1 MLAEIISPVVPPV
14 WFASRRRA
22 GAMAAAEQAWPAPPP
37 FRRRDPPAPVEGEFS
52 MYGVTR
58 STGPP
63 VAPPLE
69 EQVYDASAAD
79 VRAELRE
86 LNRSLLQSFLELTQL
101 MARSPS
107 QCCDKGARPPATHP
121 HAPPRHL
128 SHPRPCHPRS
138 CRPADA
144 LPQLPAPA
152 QHLPTARGAR
162 GAHRH
167 RAAAGGSQAAA
178 E

>member
-1 MLAEIISPVVPPV
+1 
-14 WFASRRRA
+14 
-22 GAMAAAEQAWPAPPP
+22 MAAAEHAWPAPPP

-69 EQVYDASAAD
+69 EQVYDVSAAD
-79 VRAELRE
+79 VCAELRQ

-101 MARSPS
+101 MAHSPS

-121 HAPPRHL
+121 HH
-128 SHPRPCHPRS
+128 RS
-138 CRPADA
+138 
-144 LPQLPAPA
+144 
-152 QHLPTARGAR
+152 T
-162 GAHRH
+162 
-167 RAAAGGSQAAA
+167 
-178 E
+178 

>member
-1 MLAEIISPVVPPV
+1 MVSCFFSCAISSLVPPIPCG
-14 WFASRRRA
+14 SRPESQDA
-22 GAMAAAEQAWPAPPP
+22 KTMAAAEHAWPAPPP

-69 EQVYDASAAD
+69 EQVYDASCVQSCAAD
-79 VRAELRE
+79 VCAELRQ

-101 MARSPS
+101 MAHSPS
-107 QCCDKGARPPATHP
+107 QCCDKGARPRATHP
-121 HAPPRHL
+121 PAPPHHL
-128 SHPRPCHPRS
+128 SLPRPCHPRS

-144 LPQLPAPA
+144 LSQLPAPA
-152 QHLPTARGAR
+152 
-162 GAHRH
+162 
-167 RAAAGGSQAAA
+167 
-178 E
+178 

>member
-1 MLAEIISPVVPPV
+1 MVSCLFSSHFSGICTSVPWFPPV
-14 WFASRRRA
+14 WFAARVGEDA
-22 GAMAAAEQAWPAPPP
+22 GTMAAAEHAWPAPPP

-79 VRAELRE
+79 VCAELRQ

-101 MARSPS
+101 MAHSPS

-121 HAPPRHL
+121 H
-128 SHPRPCHPRS
+128 
-138 CRPADA
+138 
-144 LPQLPAPA
+144 
-152 QHLPTARGAR
+152 
-162 GAHRH
+162 HRTT
-167 RAAAGGSQAAA
+167 
-178 E
+178 

>member
-1 MLAEIISPVVPPV
+1 MVSCLFSSHFSGICTSVP
-14 WFASRRRA
+14 WFRPCGSRPESEDART
-22 GAMAAAEQAWPAPPP
+22 MAAAEHAWPAPPP

-79 VRAELRE
+79 VCAELRQ

-101 MARSPS
+101 MAHSPS

-121 HAPPRHL
+121 H
-128 SHPRPCHPRS
+128 
-138 CRPADA
+138 
-144 LPQLPAPA
+144 
-152 QHLPTARGAR
+152 
-162 GAHRH
+162 HRTT
-167 RAAAGGSQAAA
+167 
-178 E
+178 

>member
-1 MLAEIISPVVPPV
+1 
-14 WFASRRRA
+14 
-22 GAMAAAEQAWPAPPP
+22 MAAAEHAWPAPPP

-79 VRAELRE
+79 VRAELRQ

-101 MARSPS
+101 MAHSPS
-107 QCCDKGARPPATHP
+107 QCCDKGARPPARTTT
-121 HAPPRHL
+121 PPEP
-128 SHPRPCHPRS
+128 STPVPS
-138 CRPADA
+138 A
-144 LPQLPAPA
+144 QLP
-152 QHLPTARGAR
+152 TCGR
-162 GAHRH
+162 
-167 RAAAGGSQAAA
+167 SS
-178 E
+178 

>member
-1 MLAEIISPVVPPV
+1 
-14 WFASRRRA
+14 
-22 GAMAAAEQAWPAPPP
+22 MAAAEYAWPAPPP

-69 EQVYDASAAD
+69 EQVYDASCVQSCAAD
-79 VRAELRE
+79 VCAELRQ

-101 MARSPS
+101 MAHSPS

-121 HAPPRHL
+121 HH
-128 SHPRPCHPRS
+128 RS
-138 CRPADA
+138 
-144 LPQLPAPA
+144 
-152 QHLPTARGAR
+152 T
-162 GAHRH
+162 
-167 RAAAGGSQAAA
+167 
-178 E
+178 